1 MARRWR
7 RLYTRS
13 SSPAGGPITAIEP
26 EVDTAGRRA
35 TIRNISIALGV
46 GLFVAVGWGLNQVLI
61 WFAHRDI
68 VVFAIP
74 KQEWTTRKG
83 QNWPVGGVFSL
94 GNRPDA
100 DQDYWNLRDD
110 EGFSA
115 IVRPPGHV
123 PSSIR
128 TLPPPLQQS
137 IMLPSRADGGYHLL
151 VGDSNV
157 HINPGW
163 FFFRISRPYWGDAL
177 GVPNTGTDLEAFA
190 VKEWL
195 AAMDGELSAHPTTQL
210 TVTLCV
216 TPHNDLEDL
225 RDKPDPPSPRLRFS
239 PDPER
244 KSPAAVSRVSLRSAG
259 KFVTDMLGWDW
270 KTKAFYRQVIGAGLF
285 GNQKLFTPS
294 VHQAEVRRLLY
305 YVDDVAQTLEEYASS
320 GRPVALE
327 IVPLYSP
334 YDWPSRRFS
343 YTWGSL
349 LGSYATGQFRDPT
362 SPPPSVRIKVVDV
375 RDMVHAWFPADSD
388 YATLFYR
395 AEQHYSTRGKAR
407 LALAWGI
414 SAGYQT
420 PPSSASELAAR
431 EQSLV
436 AEYQGIA
443 REVRSLAER
452 RHPASQ

>member
-1 MARRWR
+1 MV
-7 RLYTRS
+7 S
-13 SSPAGGPITAIEP
+13 
-26 EVDTAGRRA
+26 
-35 TIRNISIALGV
+35 
-46 GLFVAVGWGLNQVLI
+46 LFVAVGWGLNRALI

-68 VVFAIP
+68 VVFSIP

-83 QNWPVGGVFSL
+83 QSWPVGGVFSL

-100 DQDYWNLRDD
+100 EQDYWNLRDD

-115 IVRPPGHV
+115 IVRPQGQV

-128 TLPPPLQQS
+128 QLPPPLQQS

-163 FFFRISRPYWGDAL
+163 FFFRISRPDWGDAL
-177 GVPNTGTDLEAFA
+177 GVPNTGTELEAFA

-225 RDKPDPPSPRLRFS
+225 SDEPDPPSPRLRF
-239 PDPER
+239 PPTPER
-244 KSPAAVSRVSLRSAG
+244 NSPAPGSRVSLRSAG
-259 KFVTDMLGWDW
+259 KLVAGLLGWDW

-285 GNQKLFTPS
+285 GNQKLFAPS
-294 VHQAEVRRLLY
+294 LRQAEVRRLLY
-305 YVDDVAQTLEEYASS
+305 YVDDVAQTLEPYAAS
-320 GRPVALE
+320 GRPVALQ
-327 IVPLYSP
+327 IVPLFSP
-334 YDWPSRRFS
+334 YDWPSRHFT

-349 LGSYATGQFRDPT
+349 LGSYAAGQFRDPA
-362 SPPPSVRIKVVDV
+362 SPPPRVRIKVLDT
-375 RDMVHAWFPADSD
+375 RDMVHAWFPVDSD

-414 SAGYQT
+414 AAGYRA
-420 PPSSASELAAR
+420 PPSSARELAAA
-431 EQSLV
+431 EETLV

-443 REVRSLAER
+443 REVRAAAGRPQRPSQVTSGPAPLVAHVRSQADGNPRQVDPER
-452 RHPASQ
+452 KSPRPSERE